1 MMKKKVVDERIRKA
15 SNALLAKFY
24 WVLLALQAVVLAVKL
39 FLEAEVMQWALD
51 GIILL
56 AGLGVMAVMR
66 TVKGLWGR
74 KDEVLQEIDNGVLS
88 TSFGTMLWVTLIGSE
103 ILIFGDGENALWY
116 GATILPLLICCG
128 IYTVLVIKRG
138 LILWGGQQNKV
149 DAKKKLRRST
159 ALGALAY
166 GAIMAAPDCF
176 RYGEFRVEG
185 LIKLVLM
192 AAAWGLLFY
201 GLMVLVINRG
211 EKAANKAVEAVE
223 AEAEGG
229 EPHEEND

>member
-1 MMKKKVVDERIRKA
+1 MMKKKMIDERIHKA

-24 WVLLALQAVVLAVKL
+24 WVMLTLQAGVLAVKL
-39 FLEAEVMQWALD
+39 CLEPEVVYWVLD

-66 TVKGLWGR
+66 SIKGLWGR
-74 KDEVLQEIDNGVLS
+74 KDEALKELDDSVLS

-103 ILIFGDGENALWY
+103 IMIFGDAENALWY
-116 GATILPLLICCG
+116 GATILPLLICCV
-128 IYTVLVIKRG
+128 IYTVLVVKRG
-138 LILWGGQQNKV
+138 LILWGGKQNEG
-149 DAKKKLRRST
+149 DTKKRLRKST
-159 ALGALAY
+159 ALGALVY

-192 AAAWGLLFY
+192 AAVWGLLFY

-211 EKAANKAVEAVE
+211 EKAADKAVEEVE
-223 AEAEGG
+223 VNG
-229 EPHEEND
+229 EE